1 MGVARSGLWAP
12 GMNHSIPS
20 TYIGAGAYQMGL
32 LIGVKQPTSTG
43 SVFLVVVFI
52 FTVVLP
58 KCLDKSSL

>member
-20 TYIGAGAYQMGL
+20 AY
-32 LIGVKQPTSTG
+32 IGVKQPTSTG

-58 KCLDKSSL
+58 KCLDKLSL